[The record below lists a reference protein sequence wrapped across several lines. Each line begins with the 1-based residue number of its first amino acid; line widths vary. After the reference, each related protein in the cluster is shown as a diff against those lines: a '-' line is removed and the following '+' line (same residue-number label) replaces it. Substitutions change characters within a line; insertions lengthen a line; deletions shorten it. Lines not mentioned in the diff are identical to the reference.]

1 MELSDRDRML
11 LAFANLAS
19 HGIAAR
25 PAMAS
30 DAAELAAELRA
41 RHPRGLRWYVFWHR
55 NDDAS
60 FDPTGTLTDALTL
73 HCSREESLTAAR
85 AACRQVGADVVRT
98 GRPHMLTIYP
108 SCRSTRHRGASVG
121 PFGGGPTTCAG
132 RPSGG

>member
-11 LAFANLAS
+11 LAFGNLAS

-30 DAAELAAELRA
+30 DAAEVAAELRA
-41 RHPRGLRWYVFWHR
+41 RHPRGLRSYVFWHR

-73 HCSREESLTAAR
+73 ALQPRGVAPGRAR
-85 AACRQVGADVVRT
+85 GVPRQLGVDVVRT
-98 GRPHMLTIYP
+98 GRLHTLTITSHTARRRP
-108 SCRSTRHRGASVG
+108 PGAFTRRRSG
-121 PFGGGPTTCAG
+121 PYREF
-132 RPSGG
+132 